1 MKRFDMKYGRK
12 NIEISRTFDTPG
24 GKVVIS
30 RSIAKE
36 VEGWEEQI
44 AIAKKA
50 ILNEAQTKFGL
61 KKQVRHYNKKEEV
74 I

>member
-30 RSIAKE
+30 RSITKE
-36 VEGWEEQI
+36 AEGWEEQI
-44 AIAKKA
+44 AIAKRS
-50 ILNEAQTKFGL
+50 ILYEAQERYGL
-61 KKQVRHYNKKEEV
+61 KKQVRKHYKKREV